1 MKTSELEAN
10 IERMKENQKLLEKKL
25 VRSNERIRELE
36 EAERNISKLE
46 EENRI
51 LGGQVIVLESKEI
64 ALRNR
69 GGDDLEER
77 VMEFQSRVEMLL
89 NDKETIANAKNV
101 SIHQMIALKAYIM
114 ELDTKLKQ
122 LVSENEYST
131 KKYKSYKEKC
141 QQFVKDL
148 KHQESTVNSMKGK
161 IQGYDKLVIK
171 LQGEL

>member
-36 EAERNISKLE
+36 EVERNISKLE

-114 ELDTKLKQ
+114 ELNTKLKQ

-131 KKYKSYKEKC
+131 KKYKSYK
-141 QQFVKDL
+141 
-148 KHQESTVNSMKGK
+148 
-161 IQGYDKLVIK
+161 
-171 LQGEL
+171 

>member
-1 MKTSELEAN
+1 
-10 IERMKENQKLLEKKL
+10 
-25 VRSNERIRELE
+25 
-36 EAERNISKLE
+36 
-46 EENRI
+46 
-51 LGGQVIVLESKEI
+51 
-64 ALRNR
+64 
-69 GGDDLEER
+69 
-77 VMEFQSRVEMLL
+77 
-89 NDKETIANAKNV
+89 
-101 SIHQMIALKAYIM
+101 M